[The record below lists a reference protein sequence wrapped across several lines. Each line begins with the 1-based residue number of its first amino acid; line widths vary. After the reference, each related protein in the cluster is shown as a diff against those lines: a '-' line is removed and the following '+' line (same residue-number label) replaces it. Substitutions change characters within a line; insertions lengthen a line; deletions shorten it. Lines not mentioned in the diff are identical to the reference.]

1 MGIQWGKY
9 FTVFVHA
16 VVIYKSKFCITE
28 LPILSRGPSYLLIC
42 TQVGNIAW
50 CEHSGWYIPSMFFPK
65 RTLYTSNGRWQ
76 CRKLNWRYA
85 CQHYYYYYDYIILIC
100 IETIDYKRNIIP
112 LMTPHKQRRSKQ
124 KGLSER
130 RRNLL
135 FLNLAFLSYWSS
147 AVVVVKSFELNTS
160 VRVHC

>member
-1 MGIQWGKY
+1 M
-9 FTVFVHA
+9 
-16 VVIYKSKFCITE
+16 S
-28 LPILSRGPSYLLIC
+28 
-42 TQVGNIAW
+42 
-50 CEHSGWYIPSMFFPK
+50 
-65 RTLYTSNGRWQ
+65 TL
-76 CRKLNWRYA
+76 
-85 CQHYYYYYDYIILIC
+85 YYYYYDYIILIC

-147 AVVVVKSFELNTS
+147 AVVVVKSLELNTS
-160 VRVHC
+160 VRGTLLMVNSICPNGHVLN